1 MNVARR
7 GLAPVGTTNFVSRLT
22 VVAIGLPVVLAAAY
36 YGGWWLFVA
45 VALAGLLALDEL
57 YRAGRQFRPLV
68 PAGYAGLLACF
79 FGVELG
85 GAGWLGAGVAVTLP
99 LAFVLVLFAETRQS
113 AVVSLSF
120 TVLGV
125 AWIGLGLSHVL
136 LLRSIPENGRL
147 ALFTVLLAI
156 FATDTAAYLFGRVL
170 GRRKLAPTLSPGK
183 SWEGFVAGAVAG
195 VFTTWVALYK
205 QDFADGW
212 QSLVLGVVIVV
223 AATFGD
229 LLQSL
234 FKRDVGIKDTGRL
247 LGGHGGV
254 FDRIDSILVA
264 VPAAFWTLVAFDE
277 AFV

>member
-1 MNVARR
+1 MSVARR
-7 GLAPVGTTNFVSRLT
+7 ALAPVRMSNFLSRL
-22 VVAIGLPVVLAAAY
+22 VVAAVGLPVVLAAAY
-36 YGGWWLFVA
+36 YGGWWLFTVVA
-45 VALAGLLALDEL
+45 ISGVLALDEL
-57 YRAGRQFRPLV
+57 YRAGRQLRPLV
-68 PAGYAGLLACF
+68 LAGYAGLLACF

-85 GAGWLGAGVAVTLP
+85 GTGWLGAGIAVTLP

-120 TVLGV
+120 TMLGV
-125 AWIGLGLSHVL
+125 AWIGLGLAHVL
-136 LLRSIPENGRL
+136 LLRSIPDNGRL

-156 FATDTAAYLFGRVL
+156 FATDTAAYLFGRVI

-183 SWEGFVAGAVAG
+183 SWEGFVAGAIAG
-195 VFTTWVALYK
+195 VFVTWVALYK

-212 QSLVLGVVIVV
+212 HSLVLGVVVV
-223 AATFGD
+223 IAATLGD

-234 FKRDVGIKDTGRL
+234 FKRDVGIKDSGRL

-254 FDRIDSILVA
+254 FDRIDSILLA
-264 VPAAFWTLVAFDE
+264 LPAAFWALVAFDE